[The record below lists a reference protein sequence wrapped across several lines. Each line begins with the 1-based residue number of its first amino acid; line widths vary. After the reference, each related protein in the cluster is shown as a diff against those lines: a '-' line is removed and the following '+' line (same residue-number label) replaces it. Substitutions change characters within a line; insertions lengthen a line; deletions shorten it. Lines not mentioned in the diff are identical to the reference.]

1 MFNIPFTLI
10 DYKITNIF
18 QLLKDFVFN
27 KSCKDNKEK
36 IIDTFQK
43 EFPNKEIALLPSARL
58 GFYLTLKKYFKE
70 NDEVIFSAMSFPL
83 YVKIANQLN
92 LKVVLVD
99 VNQSTL
105 NIDENK
111 IESKI
116 NTNTKGIIITHL
128 FGYPCEISKI
138 QKIAN
143 KHNLKLIE
151 DCAQSFGSYYE
162 NMHTGNFG
170 NVGIF
175 STSLVK
181 IPTTLGGGI
190 VVTKDKD
197 LIKII
202 DEFNN
207 QLPKSY
213 IIYLKYFLKNFI
225 SLLNS
230 KPLIYTLFSSKI
242 FSILNKYNPRIY
254 RKIIYSGM
262 GLQKKFDPS
271 ERLNLKNYQVN
282 FGLDQFK
289 NYSIL
294 RQKCKENS
302 DYIQNNLKDVNEIEF
317 LNYKQ
322 STKWNHQY
330 LVIKIRKN
338 LENFSKKMFNNK
350 IHAMEEN
357 VWNCLD
363 YGYKIKNENENF
375 DITKN
380 NNIKLLRIQNSPS
393 LKKKELD
400 YIIDT
405 IKKVSKTHN
414 VNE

>member
-1 MFNIPFTLI
+1 MLNIPFTLI
-10 DYKITNIF
+10 DDKITNIF
-18 QLLKDFVFN
+18 RLLKDFLIN
-27 KSCKDNKEK
+27 NSYKNNKEK
-36 IIDTFQK
+36 IIDSFKK

-99 VNQSTL
+99 VNKNTL

-116 NTNTKGIIITHL
+116 NSNTKGIIVTHL

-138 QKIAN
+138 QKIAD

-162 NMHTGNFG
+162 KQHNGNFG

-190 VVTKDKD
+190 IVTNDKD
-197 LIKII
+197 LIKAVY
-202 DEFNN
+202 DFNK

-213 IIYLKYFLKNFI
+213 VVYFKYFLKNFI

-230 KPLIYTLFSSKI
+230 KPFIYTLFSSKI

-262 GLQKKFDPS
+262 GLQKEFNPS
-271 ERLNLKNYQVN
+271 ERLDLKKYQIN
-282 FGLDQFK
+282 FGLDQFE
-289 NYSIL
+289 NYSAL
-294 RQKCKENS
+294 RKKCEENS
-302 DYIQNNLKDVNEIEF
+302 KYIQNNLNDVNEIEF
-317 LNYKQ
+317 LNYNQ

-330 LVIKIRKN
+330 LVIKIRKD
-338 LENFSKKMFNNK
+338 LKNFSKKMFDNK

-363 YGYKIKNENENF
+363 YGYKIENQNENF
-375 DITKN
+375 DITNK

-400 YIIDT
+400 YIIKT
-405 IKKVSKTHN
+405 IKKISKN
-414 VNE
+414 I

>member
-27 KSCKDNKEK
+27 NSYKDNKEK
-36 IIDTFQK
+36 IIDTFKK
-43 EFPNKEIALLPSARL
+43 EFPNKEIALLTSSRL
-58 GFYLTLKKYFKE
+58 GFYLTLNKYFKE

-116 NTNTKGIIITHL
+116 NNNTKGIVITHL

-190 VVTKDKD
+190 VVTKDRD

-202 DEFNN
+202 NDFNN

-230 KPLIYTLFSSKI
+230 KPLIYTLFSSK
-242 FSILNKYNPRIY
+242 F
-254 RKIIYSGM
+254 
-262 GLQKKFDPS
+262 F
-271 ERLNLKNYQVN
+271 
-282 FGLDQFK
+282 QF
-289 NYSIL
+289 
-294 RQKCKENS
+294 
-302 DYIQNNLKDVNEIEF
+302 
-317 LNYKQ
+317 
-322 STKWNHQY
+322 
-330 LVIKIRKN
+330 
-338 LENFSKKMFNNK
+338 
-350 IHAMEEN
+350 
-357 VWNCLD
+357 
-363 YGYKIKNENENF
+363 
-375 DITKN
+375 
-380 NNIKLLRIQNSPS
+380 
-393 LKKKELD
+393 
-400 YIIDT
+400 
-405 IKKVSKTHN
+405 
-414 VNE
+414 

>member
-1 MFNIPFTLI
+1 MLNIPFTLI

-18 QLLKDFVFN
+18 RLLKDFLIN
-27 KSCKDNKEK
+27 NSYKNNKEK
-36 IIDTFQK
+36 IIDSFKK

-58 GFYLTLKKYFKE
+58 GFYLTLKKYCKE

-99 VNQSTL
+99 VNKNTL

-116 NTNTKGIIITHL
+116 NSNTKGIIVTHL

-138 QKIAN
+138 QKIAD

-162 NMHTGNFG
+162 NQHTGNFG

-190 VVTKDKD
+190 IVTNDKD
-197 LIKII
+197 LIKAVY
-202 DEFNN
+202 DFNK

-213 IIYLKYFLKNFI
+213 VVYFKYFLKNFI

-230 KPLIYTLFSSKI
+230 KPFIYTLFSSKI

-262 GLQKKFDPS
+262 GLQKEFNPS
-271 ERLNLKNYQVN
+271 ERLDLKKYQIN
-282 FGLDQFK
+282 FGLDQFE
-289 NYSIL
+289 NYSAL
-294 RQKCKENS
+294 RKKCEENS
-302 DYIQNNLKDVNEIEF
+302 KYIQNNLNDVNEIEF
-317 LNYKQ
+317 LNYNQ

-330 LVIKIRKN
+330 LVIKIRKD
-338 LENFSKKMFNNK
+338 LKNFSKKMFDNK

-363 YGYKIKNENENF
+363 YGYKIENQNENF
-375 DITKN
+375 DITNK

-400 YIIDT
+400 YIIKT
-405 IKKVSKTHN
+405 IKKISKN
-414 VNE
+414 I

>member
-1 MFNIPFTLI
+1 MLNIPFTLI

-18 QLLKDFVFN
+18 RLLKDFLIN
-27 KSCKDNKEK
+27 NSYKNNKEK
-36 IIDTFQK
+36 IIDSFKK

-99 VNQSTL
+99 VNKNTL

-116 NTNTKGIIITHL
+116 NSNTKGIIVTHL

-138 QKIAN
+138 QKIAD

-162 NMHTGNFG
+162 NQHTGNFG

-190 VVTKDKD
+190 IVTNDKD
-197 LIKII
+197 LIKAVY
-202 DEFNN
+202 DFNK

-213 IIYLKYFLKNFI
+213 VVYFKYFLKNFI

-230 KPLIYTLFSSKI
+230 KPFIYTLFSSKI

-262 GLQKKFDPS
+262 GLQKEFNPS
-271 ERLNLKNYQVN
+271 ERLDLKKYQIN
-282 FGLDQFK
+282 FGLDQFE
-289 NYSIL
+289 NYSAL
-294 RQKCKENS
+294 RKKCEENS
-302 DYIQNNLKDVNEIEF
+302 KYIQNNLNDVNEIEF
-317 LNYKQ
+317 LNYNQ

-330 LVIKIRKN
+330 LVIKIRKD
-338 LENFSKKMFNNK
+338 LKNFSKKMFDNK
-350 IHAMEEN
+350 IHAIEEN
-357 VWNCLD
+357 VWNCLE
-363 YGYKIKNENENF
+363 YGYKIENQNENF
-375 DITKN
+375 DITNK

-400 YIIDT
+400 YIIKT
-405 IKKVSKTHN
+405 IKKISKN
-414 VNE
+414 I

>member
-1 MFNIPFTLI
+1 MLNIPFTLI

-18 QLLKDFVFN
+18 RLLKDFLIN
-27 KSCKDNKEK
+27 NSYKNNKEK
-36 IIDTFQK
+36 IIDSFKK

-99 VNQSTL
+99 VNKNTL

-116 NTNTKGIIITHL
+116 NSNTKGIIVTHL

-138 QKIAN
+138 QKIAD

-162 NMHTGNFG
+162 NQHTGNFG

-190 VVTKDKD
+190 IVTNDKD
-197 LIKII
+197 LIKAVY
-202 DEFNN
+202 DFNK

-213 IIYLKYFLKNFI
+213 VVYFKYFLKNFI

-230 KPLIYTLFSSKI
+230 KPFIYTLFSSKI

-262 GLQKKFDPS
+262 GLQKEFNPS
-271 ERLNLKNYQVN
+271 ERLDLKKYQIN
-282 FGLDQFK
+282 FGLDQFE
-289 NYSIL
+289 NYSAL
-294 RQKCKENS
+294 RKKCEENS
-302 DYIQNNLKDVNEIEF
+302 KYIQNNLNDVNEIEF
-317 LNYKQ
+317 LNYNQ

-330 LVIKIRKN
+330 LVIKIRKD
-338 LENFSKKMFNNK
+338 LKNFSKKMFDNK

-363 YGYKIKNENENF
+363 YGYKIENQNENF
-375 DITKN
+375 DITNK

-400 YIIDT
+400 YIIKT
-405 IKKVSKTHN
+405 IKKISKN
-414 VNE
+414 I

>member
-18 QLLKDFVFN
+18 RLLKDFIFN
-27 KSCKDNKEK
+27 NSDNDNKEK
-36 IIDTFQK
+36 IIDTFKK

-58 GFYLTLKKYFKE
+58 GFYLTLKRYFKE

-99 VNQSTL
+99 VNQDTL
-105 NIDENK
+105 NIDEEK

-116 NTNTKGIIITHL
+116 SNNTKGIIITHL

-143 KHNLKLIE
+143 SHNLKLIE
-151 DCAQSFGSYYE
+151 DCAQSFGSYYD
-162 NMHTGNFG
+162 NQHTGNFG

-190 VVTKDKD
+190 IVTKDKD
-197 LIKII
+197 LIKTINQ
-202 DEFNN
+202 FNK

-213 IIYLKYFLKNFI
+213 VIYFKYFLKNFI

-230 KPLIYTLFSSKI
+230 RPFIYTLFSSKI
-242 FSILNKYNPRIY
+242 FAILNKYNPRIY

-262 GLQKKFDPS
+262 GLQKEFNPS
-271 ERLNLKNYQVN
+271 ERSDLKKYQIN
-282 FGLDQFK
+282 FGLDQFE
-289 NYSIL
+289 NYSAL
-294 RQKCKENS
+294 RQKCEENS
-302 DYIQNNLKDVNEIEF
+302 KYIQNNLNDVSEIEF
-317 LNYKQ
+317 LHYNQ

-338 LENFSKKMFNNK
+338 LKNFSKKMFDNK

-363 YGYKIKNENENF
+363 YGYKIKNYNENF
-375 DITKN
+375 DIAKD

-400 YIIDT
+400 YIIKT
-405 IKKVSKTHN
+405 IKKVSKN
-414 VNE
+414 YID

>member
-1 MFNIPFTLI
+1 MLNIPFTLI

-18 QLLKDFVFN
+18 RLLKDFLIN
-27 KSCKDNKEK
+27 NSYKNNKEK
-36 IIDTFQK
+36 IIDSFKK

-99 VNQSTL
+99 VNKNTL

-116 NTNTKGIIITHL
+116 NSNTKGIIVTHL

-138 QKIAN
+138 QKIAD

-162 NMHTGNFG
+162 NQHTGNFG

-190 VVTKDKD
+190 IVTNDKD
-197 LIKII
+197 LIKAVY
-202 DEFNN
+202 DFNK

-213 IIYLKYFLKNFI
+213 VVYFKYFLKNFI

-230 KPLIYTLFSSKI
+230 KPFIYTLFSSKI

-262 GLQKKFDPS
+262 GLQKEFNPS
-271 ERLNLKNYQVN
+271 ERLDLKKYQIN
-282 FGLDQFK
+282 FGLDQFE
-289 NYSIL
+289 NYSAL
-294 RQKCKENS
+294 RKKCEENS
-302 DYIQNNLKDVNEIEF
+302 KYIQNNLNDVNEIEF
-317 LNYKQ
+317 LNYNQ

-338 LENFSKKMFNNK
+338 LKNFSKKMFDNK

-363 YGYKIKNENENF
+363 YGYKIKNYNENF
-375 DITKN
+375 DIAKD

-400 YIIDT
+400 YIIKT
-405 IKKVSKTHN
+405 IKKVSKN
-414 VNE
+414 YID

>member
-1 MFNIPFTLI
+1 MLNIPFTLI

-18 QLLKDFVFN
+18 RLLKDFLIN
-27 KSCKDNKEK
+27 NSYKNNKEK
-36 IIDTFQK
+36 IIDSFKK

-99 VNQSTL
+99 VNKNTL

-116 NTNTKGIIITHL
+116 NSNTKGIIVTHL

-138 QKIAN
+138 QKIAD

-162 NMHTGNFG
+162 NQHTGNFG

-190 VVTKDKD
+190 IVTNDKD
-197 LIKII
+197 LIKAVY
-202 DEFNN
+202 DFNK

-213 IIYLKYFLKNFI
+213 VVYFKYFLKNFI

-230 KPLIYTLFSSKI
+230 KPFIYTLFSSKI

-262 GLQKKFDPS
+262 GLQKEFNPS
-271 ERLNLKNYQVN
+271 ERLDLKKYQIN
-282 FGLDQFK
+282 FGLDQFE
-289 NYSIL
+289 NYSAL
-294 RQKCKENS
+294 RKKCEENS
-302 DYIQNNLKDVNEIEF
+302 KYIQNNLNDVNEIEF
-317 LNYKQ
+317 LNYNQ

-330 LVIKIRKN
+330 LVIKIRKD
-338 LENFSKKMFNNK
+338 LKNFSKKMFDNK

-363 YGYKIKNENENF
+363 YGYKIENQNENF
-375 DITKN
+375 DITNK

-400 YIIDT
+400 YIIKT
-405 IKKVSKTHN
+405 IKKVSKN
-414 VNE
+414 YID